1 MATLAIHGRT
11 TGRHRSSDAT
21 AQARGGARRLW
32 ATAALI
38 AALALPVR
46 AHHSFSAE
54 FDAKKPVT
62 LTGEVVMMEWVNPH
76 SWLHIDV
83 KGADGAVQ
91 RWKIE
96 GGSPSVLMRLG
107 WNRNSLPAGTKV
119 TVVGSQAKDGSLRA
133 SSRDLRFPDG
143 RRLDLGGS
151 GPDEKKGVP
160 TDK

>member
-1 MATLAIHGRT
+1 MSTASITVAAAIT
-11 TGRHRSSDAT
+11 
-21 AQARGGARRLW
+21 
-32 ATAALI
+32 LI
-38 AALALPVR
+38 AALSNAAG

-54 FDAKKPVT
+54 FDSNKQVN

-83 KGADGAVQ
+83 KKPDGSVE

-96 GGSPSVLMRLG
+96 GGSPSVLFRLG

-119 TVVGSQAKDGSLRA
+119 TVVGFQAKDGSLRA

-143 RRLDLGGS
+143 RRMDFGGS
-151 GPDEKKGVP
+151 GSATDPKK
-160 TDK
+160 